1 MTKAQMI
8 RDAIKE
14 NPTLSAKEIAAK
26 LGVPAQYV
34 YDIKSKGNHAPKKRG
49 RKPKTVVSTVTA
61 VTMPSSK
68 ESKLSH
74 ENALLK
80 AEVEIQKLVIDSLT
94 KMLKE
99 RICGAPV

>member
-14 NPTLSAKEIAAK
+14 HPSLSAKEIAEK

-34 YDIKSKGNHAPKKRG
+34 YDIKSKGNHAPRKRG

-61 VTMPSSK
+61 VAVPSGK
-68 ESKLSH
+68 EAKLSH

>member
-34 YDIKSKGNHAPKKRG
+34 YDIKSKGNHVPGKRG
-49 RKPKTVVSTVTA
+49 RKPKNVVSTVTA

>member
-14 NPTLSAKEIAAK
+14 NPSLSAKQIAEK
-26 LGVPAQYV
+26 LGVPIQYV
-34 YDIKSKGNHAPKKRG
+34 YDIKSKGNYTPGKRG

-61 VTMPSSK
+61 VAVPSSK
-68 ESKLSH
+68 EAKLSH

-99 RICGAPV
+99 RICGASV